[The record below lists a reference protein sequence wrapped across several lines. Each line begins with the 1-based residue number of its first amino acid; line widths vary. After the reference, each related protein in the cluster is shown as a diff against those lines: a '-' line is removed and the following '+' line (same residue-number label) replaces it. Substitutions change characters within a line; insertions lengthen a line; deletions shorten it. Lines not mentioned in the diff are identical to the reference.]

1 MNFKKPFQMKKLL
14 IIIGIVSLISC
25 DQQPEKQEI
34 RNQIAQYKKEK
45 NELEE
50 KIQKLNK
57 KLDEISEGGASTYQV
72 PVFVKKMQPEV
83 FRHFVNANGSVE
95 AVEDAFISPETNG
108 QIKEIYV
115 EEGDRVKK
123 GQLLIRL
130 KTRVLESNIKEVKTN
145 LELARKTYEKQ
156 KRLWEDSV
164 GSEMEYLQ
172 AKNNKESL
180 EAKLETMKAQLDMSS
195 IEAPFNGIVE
205 EITQKTGELASPGQ
219 PILHLVNLKKLKI
232 KAELSEKFLHHI
244 NKGDKIR
251 INFPALDEYSKTAK
265 ISRKGSIV
273 DEESRTFTIEA
284 KFSNLD
290 EKIKPNQVAI
300 INVNDYTDKEAMVV
314 PSEVIKQDMKGDYIY
329 ITKEKNGSV
338 TASKNYIETGRSYN
352 NKTVIKKGTEV
363 GQKVIT
369 AGYTQVSEGSEVN
382 IKDKKELVK

>member
-1 MNFKKPFQMKKLL
+1 MNFKKLFPMKKLL
-14 IIIGIVSLISC
+14 IIFGIVALVSC
-25 DQQPEKQEI
+25 GQQPEKQEI
-34 RNQIAQYKKEK
+34 RKQIAQYKKEK

-50 KIQKLNK
+50 KIQELNK
-57 KLDEISEGGASTYQV
+57 KLEERSESGAGSYQV
-72 PVFVKKMQPEV
+72 PVFVKEMQPDT

-145 LELARKTYEKQ
+145 LELAQKTYEKQ

-164 GSEMEYLQ
+164 GSEIEYLQ
-172 AKNNKESL
+172 AKNKKESL
-180 EAKLETMKAQLDMSS
+180 EAKLETLKAQLDMSS

-232 KAELSEKFLHHI
+232 KAALSEKFLSDI
-244 NKGDKIR
+244 SIGDQIR
-251 INFPALDEYSKTAK
+251 ITFPALDKPAKTAK
-265 ISRKGSIV
+265 ISRKGSII

-284 KFSNLD
+284 NFSNRD
-290 EKIKPNQVAI
+290 EKIKPNQIAI
-300 INVNDYTDKEAMVV
+300 INVNDYTNTEAMVV
-314 PSEVIKQDMKGDYIY
+314 PSEIIKQDMKGDYIF
-329 ITKEKNGSV
+329 ITKEKNGTI
-338 TASKNYIETGRSYN
+338 TASKIYVETGKSYN
-352 NKTVIKKGTEV
+352 NKTVIKKGTEA

>member
-1 MNFKKPFQMKKLL
+1 MKKLL
-14 IIIGIVSLISC
+14 IIFGIATLVSC
-25 DQQPEKQEI
+25 GQQPEKQEI
-34 RNQIAQYKKEK
+34 RKQIAQYKKEK
-45 NELEE
+45 NELED
-50 KIQKLNK
+50 KIQELNK
-57 KLDEISEGGASTYQV
+57 ELEGISEEGASSYKV
-72 PVFVKKMQPEV
+72 PVFVKEMQPDT

-115 EEGDRVKK
+115 EEGDRVNK
-123 GQLLIRL
+123 GQPLIRL

-145 LELARKTYEKQ
+145 LELAQKTYEKQ

-172 AKNNKESL
+172 AKNQKESL
-180 EAKLETMKAQLDMSS
+180 EAKLETLKAQLDMSS

-232 KAELSEKFLHHI
+232 KAELSEKFLQHI
-244 NKGDKIR
+244 NKGDQIR
-251 INFPALDEYSKTAK
+251 ITFPALENYSKTAA

-284 KFSNLD
+284 KFSNQN

-314 PSEVIKQDMKGDYIY
+314 PSEIIKQDMKGDYIY
-329 ITKEKNGSV
+329 ITKEKNETI
-338 TASKNYIETGRSYN
+338 TASKNYVETGRSYN
-352 NKTVIKKGTEV
+352 NKTVIKKGIEA

>member
-1 MNFKKPFQMKKLL
+1 MKKLL
-14 IIIGIVSLISC
+14 IIFGIATLVSC
-25 DQQPEKQEI
+25 GQQSEKQEI
-34 RNQIAQYKKEK
+34 RKQIAQYKKEK

-50 KIQKLNK
+50 KIQTLNK
-57 KLDEISEGGASTYQV
+57 ELEDLSEGGASSYQV
-72 PVFVKKMQPEV
+72 PVFVKKMQPEA

-108 QIKEIYV
+108 QIKKIYV

-123 GQLLIRL
+123 GQLLIHL
-130 KTRVLESNIKEVKTN
+130 KTMVLESNIKEVKTN
-145 LELARKTYEKQ
+145 LELAQKTYEKQ

-172 AKNNKESL
+172 AKNKKESL
-180 EAKLETMKAQLDMSS
+180 EAKLETLKAQLDMSS
-195 IEAPFNGIVE
+195 MEAPFNGIVE

-232 KAELSEKFLHHI
+232 KAELSEKFLQHI
-244 NKGDKIR
+244 NKGDQVR
-251 INFPALDEYSKTAK
+251 INFPALDNYSKTTS

-284 KFSNLD
+284 NFSNQD

-300 INVNDYTDKEAMVV
+300 INVNDFTNKEAMVV
-314 PSEVIKQDMKGDYIY
+314 PSEIIKQDMKGDYIY
-329 ITKEKNGSV
+329 ITEEKNGAI
-338 TASKNYIETGRSYN
+338 TASKIYVETGRSYN
-352 NKTVIKKGTEV
+352 NKTVIKEGIKP

-369 AGYTQVSEGSEVN
+369 AGYTQVSESSEVN
-382 IKDKKELVK
+382 IKDKKALVK